1 MKEKLS
7 DVRTLKIHA
16 EFGGD
21 NFDVEGTPE
30 TVFSAFIDF
39 FNKVYPEYEVLQD
52 VVFTPDLIAIMK
64 ELKGVIQ
71 IAPEG
76 IILLNPSDMSSE
88 DAICVTLTGL
98 HVSNKLN
105 KSSKEALSA
114 NELSKITGKALK
126 TIFNQLAWM
135 VSDGIVERAER
146 GEYKITST
154 GIIKTQ
160 ELLKKVRELT

>member
-1 MKEKLS
+1 MSNK
-7 DVRTLKIHA
+7 RTLKLHA
-16 EFGGD
+16 EFDDGQL
-21 NFDVEGTPE
+21 DVEGTPE

-52 VVFTPDLIAIMK
+52 IIFTPDLITLMK

-76 IILLNPSDMSSE
+76 IVLLNPNDISSE

-98 HVSNKLN
+98 YVSNKLN
-105 KSSKEALSA
+105 KSSNEALSA
-114 NELSKITGKALK
+114 GELSKITGKALK
-126 TIFNQLAWM
+126 TMFNQLAWM
-135 VSDGIVERAER
+135 VNDGIVERVER

-154 GIIKTQ
+154 GIMKTQ
-160 ELLKKVRELT
+160 EILREL

>member
-1 MKEKLS
+1 LN
-7 DVRTLKIHA
+7 DIRTLKIHA
-16 EFGGD
+16 EF
-21 NFDVEGTPE
+21 NEEQFDVEGAPE
-30 TVFSAFIDF
+30 TVFSAFINF

-52 VVFTPDLIAIMK
+52 IIFTPDLIAIMK

-76 IILLNPSDMSSE
+76 IILLKPSDMSSE
-88 DAICVTLTGL
+88 DAICVTLTAL

-135 VSDGIVERAER
+135 VNDGIVERAER

-160 ELLKKVRELT
+160 EALKKIMRD